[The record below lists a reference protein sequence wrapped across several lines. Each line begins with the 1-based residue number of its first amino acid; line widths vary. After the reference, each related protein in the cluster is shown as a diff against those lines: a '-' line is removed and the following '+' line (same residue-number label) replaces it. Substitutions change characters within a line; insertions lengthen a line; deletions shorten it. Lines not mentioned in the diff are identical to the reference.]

1 MKPVQVICQIFDL
14 CGFIALNS
22 TTNMRGKI
30 NSTNMLEYT
39 ASISSDFEDV
49 EDYLVPARRWS
60 GFFFELVSAQDNI
73 NIDSI
78 IAMMSAIVGTLRLL
92 CCATAAADQVHTASN
107 YKIYLHVIR
116 RRELERRLRMFLSIS
131 EQIQRKKYDA
141 KSVGYNLNQ

>member
-1 MKPVQVICQIFDL
+1 MRPVQVICQIFDL

-73 NIDSI
+73 NIDSKI
-78 IAMMSAIVGTLRLL
+78 VMMSAIVRTLRLL
-92 CCATAAADQVHTASN
+92 WLCNCCS
-107 YKIYLHVIR
+107 R
-116 RRELERRLRMFLSIS
+116 SS
-131 EQIQRKKYDA
+131 KYC
-141 KSVGYNLNQ
+141 